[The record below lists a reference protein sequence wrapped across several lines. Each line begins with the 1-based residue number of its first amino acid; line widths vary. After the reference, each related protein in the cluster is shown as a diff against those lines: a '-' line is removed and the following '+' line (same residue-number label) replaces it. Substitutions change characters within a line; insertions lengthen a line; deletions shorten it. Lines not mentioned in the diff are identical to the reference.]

1 MKKTVFYVC
10 RSFISI
16 IFPKLEEEATLKY
29 ISCRSFISIIFPG
42 GTRLGFYQ
50 TGKVSILYKYHISL

>member
-16 IFPKLEEEATLKY
+16 IFPKVEEEATLKY
-29 ISCRSFISIIFPG
+29 ISCRSFISIIFPNKEQLENAS
-42 GTRLGFYQ
+42 RD
-50 TGKVSILYKYHISL
+50 